1 MLSLSQ
7 TREGNTLTLESIT
20 KAWGL
25 GSARGE
31 DLVWHVQGSELSLQ
45 LSKTRNTKAD
55 AKIKI
60 AMVITLTNFMI
71 FIKKDR
77 K

>member
-1 MLSLSQ
+1 M
-7 TREGNTLTLESIT
+7 
-20 KAWGL
+20 GL
-25 GSARGE
+25 G
-31 DLVWHVQGSELSLQ
+31 LSSVVKILLGMFRALSSIFS

-60 AMVITLTNFMI
+60 AMVTTLTNFMI